1 MIAAVL
7 LYVGGVLFLNGIW
20 LIGQTPETKES
31 SSLRI
36 ANKEIAVINVFT
48 GVLGFL
54 VAIYAIFLGGAR
66 PQVEVESVAFGGYV
80 LLFAFTYLWV
90 AINQYIGADGRA
102 LGWYSLFVAITA
114 LPTGAVLLSE
124 AAGHP
129 WTIWLGLNWLAWS
142 VLWLLF
148 FLLLALQWPIARLT
162 GYVAAL
168 EGILT
173 AWLPAWLLFNGYLE
187 L

>member
-1 MIAAVL
+1 MVAAVL

-20 LIGQTPETKES
+20 LIGQTQES
-31 SSLRI
+31 SALKI
-36 ANKEIAVINVFT
+36 ANKEIAVMNAFT
-48 GVLGFL
+48 GTLGFL
-54 VAIYAIFLGGAR
+54 VAIYAIFRGGATDDM
-66 PQVEVESVAFGGYV
+66 VSVAFGGYV

-114 LPTGAVLLSE
+114 LPTGAALLAE
-124 AAGHP
+124 AGGDP
-129 WTIWLGLNWLAWS
+129 WLVWLGLDWLAWT
-142 VLWLLF
+142 VLWFMF
-148 FLLLALQWPIARLT
+148 FLLLALQRPIARLT

-168 EGILT
+168 EGIFT
-173 AWLPAWLLFNGYLE
+173 AWLPAWLLFQGYLE

>member
-1 MIAAVL
+1 MVAAVL
-7 LYVGGVLFLNGIW
+7 LYVGAVLFLNGIW
-20 LIGQTPETKES
+20 LIGQS
-31 SSLRI
+31 SDSGALKI
-36 ANKEIAVINVFT
+36 SNSEIAVINGFT
-48 GVLGFL
+48 GALGFL

-66 PQVEVESVAFGGYV
+66 DDIGSVALGGYV

-114 LPTGAVLLSE
+114 VPTGLLLLTDT
-124 AAGHP
+124 GGDP
-129 WTIWLGLNWLAWS
+129 WLVWLGIDWLAWA
-142 VLWLLF
+142 VLWFLF
-148 FLLLALQWPIARLT
+148 FLLLALQRPIGRFT

-168 EGILT
+168 EGIFT
-173 AWLPAWLLFNGYLE
+173 AWLPSWLLFQGYLT

>member
-1 MIAAVL
+1 MVAAVL

-20 LIGQTPETKES
+20 LIGQTSES
-31 SSLRI
+31 SALKIS
-36 ANKEIAVINVFT
+36 NQEIAVMNVFT
-48 GVLGFL
+48 GGLGFL
-54 VAIYAIFLGGAR
+54 VAIYAIFRGGAN
-66 PQVEVESVAFGGYV
+66 PTTDIESVALGGYI

-114 LPTGAVLLSE
+114 LPTGLLLL
-124 AAGHP
+124 ADTGGDP
-129 WTIWLGLNWLAWS
+129 WLVWLGIDWLAWS
-142 VLWLLF
+142 VLWFLF
-148 FLLLALQWPIARLT
+148 FLLLALQRPIARFT
-162 GYVAAL
+162 GYVAAI

-173 AWLPAWLLFNGYLE
+173 AWLPAWLLFQGYLT